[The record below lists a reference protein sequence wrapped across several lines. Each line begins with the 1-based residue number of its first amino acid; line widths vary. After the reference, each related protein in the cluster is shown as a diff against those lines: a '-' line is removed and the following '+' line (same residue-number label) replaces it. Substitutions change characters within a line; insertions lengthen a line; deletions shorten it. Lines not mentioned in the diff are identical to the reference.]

1 MSRTDD
7 KSLSC
12 YLDGELDYPHAK
24 EVTNQIL
31 QDARTRDRFI
41 ALATSQSLLRS
52 YGQTELHKEVPS
64 KLTQALQQAK
74 RTKWLPKEQ
83 RTILQVAAVI
93 VLFVASYLIGRN
105 NRVDQLYQPSL
116 VPVIP
121 ASLEQTIN
129 TVLEYQKSGSVQ
141 NWIELQGGES
151 ARITPVQSFRGS
163 EGKFYRM
170 YLIDMTGDG
179 TTQQFWAMASRKGK
193 ENWQT
198 KGVFATDTPGSI

>member
-1 MSRTDD
+1 
-7 KSLSC
+7 
-12 YLDGELDYPHAK
+12 
-24 EVTNQIL
+24 
-31 QDARTRDRFI
+31 
-41 ALATSQSLLRS
+41 
-52 YGQTELHKEVPS
+52 LHKEVPS

-74 RTKWLPKEQ
+74 RTKWFPKEQ

-93 VLFVASYLIGRN
+93 VLFVASYHIGRN

-141 NWIELQGGES
+141 NWVELQGGES

-193 ENWQT
+193 ENWHT